1 LNIVIIGTHDISGGA
16 ARAMYRLHKGFQ
28 NIGEN
33 AYIISKIKKSDNAK
47 VFKINPIFD
56 LVNHSNIETKKW
68 IQDEYIDNGRSKLSN
83 TLFTFPYYGYDL
95 SELEIIQKA
104 DIINLHWVA
113 LFQSPE
119 TISRLLSLGK
129 PVVWTLH
136 DMRAFSGGCHYSA
149 GCRGFED
156 GCFNCPQIAND
167 DLNIPAMVLQ
177 LQKKYYGNSQINI
190 VTPSKWLAEEAK
202 KSAVFCNSKVEVIL
216 NGLDINVFRPT
227 DKHEARKILGLDS
240 NKKYLLF
247 GADSTGSTY
256 KGFNLLLETLSKLN
270 RVDDIVLLIFGSE
283 HEDIKQLNISYKCF
297 SKVKDDE
304 KLSIIYSAADI
315 FLLPSYEDNL
325 PNVMLESF
333 ACGTPVVAFEVGGA
347 ADIIN
352 NGATGYLVPAYDTSI
367 FSLKVEA
374 LLNNDMELV
383 AMSRSCIEFANH
395 NFSVEKQANA
405 YKELFLKLCIKCEE
419 DVPHIAFSDNLTID
433 VNIIGMQNDI
443 LGC

>member
-1 LNIVIIGTHDISGGA
+1 MH
-16 ARAMYRLHKGFQ
+16 Q
-28 NIGEN
+28 NESFF
-33 AYIISKIKKSDNAK
+33 A
-47 VFKINPIFD
+47 V
-56 LVNHSNIETKKW
+56 
-68 IQDEYIDNGRSKLSN
+68 
-83 TLFTFPYYGYDL
+83 
-95 SELEIIQKA
+95 
-104 DIINLHWVA
+104 
-113 LFQSPE
+113 
-119 TISRLLSLGK
+119 
-129 PVVWTLH
+129 
-136 DMRAFSGGCHYSA
+136 
-149 GCRGFED
+149 
-156 GCFNCPQIAND
+156 
-167 DLNIPAMVLQ
+167 
-177 LQKKYYGNSQINI
+177 QKKYYGNSQINI

-395 NFSVEKQANA
+395 NFSTKKAPHSFSAVQ
-405 YKELFLKLCIKCEE
+405 CILAICRM
-419 DVPHIAFSDNLTID
+419 I
-433 VNIIGMQNDI
+433 
-443 LGC
+443 